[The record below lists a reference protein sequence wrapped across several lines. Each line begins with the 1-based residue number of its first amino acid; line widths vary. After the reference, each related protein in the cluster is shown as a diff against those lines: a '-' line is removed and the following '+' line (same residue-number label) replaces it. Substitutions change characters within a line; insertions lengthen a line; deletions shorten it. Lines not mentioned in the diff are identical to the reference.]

1 MGLLDKKPG
10 PEPKFTRGHHLGQY
24 FFRNFCLQQ
33 KWQSS
38 SIGNVEKSGDR
49 PSPEDL
55 VKSGCK
61 PDMKNKYLIIVLCF

>member
-24 FFRNFCLQQ
+24 FSQEFLFAAKVAIFIHRQCRK
-33 KWQSS
+33 KW
-38 SIGNVEKSGDR
+38 G

-55 VKSGCK
+55 AKSGCK
-61 PDMKNKYLIIVLCF
+61 LDAKNKSLIIILCF